1 MIVFTHTSIFIA
13 VFLPPA
19 LIDIILILAPG
30 AAKCGIGP
38 AAEEHLLAVLA
49 QPQGFRI
56 VHQQEAEH
64 HLDAQKQRMEVPI
77 DGRLVQQLNMI
88 AGRNAAKGR
97 HALAV
102 QIPGIFVDQV
112 AILYIAQKRLRLCVV

>member
-1 MIVFTHTSIFIA
+1 M
-13 VFLPPA
+13 
-19 LIDIILILAPG
+19 
-30 AAKCGIGP
+30 
-38 AAEEHLLAVLA
+38 LA
-49 QPQGFRI
+49 QPKGLFP

-64 HLDAQKQRMEVPI
+64 HLHAQQQGVKVPI

-97 HALAV
+97 HTLAV

>member
-1 MIVFTHTSIFIA
+1 MFLHIPQSSPPVFFPGSYRHYVDACT
-13 VFLPPA
+13 
-19 LIDIILILAPG
+19 G
-30 AAKCGIGP
+30 AAKSGIG
-38 AAEEHLLAVLA
+38 AAAQEYLLAVLA
-49 QPQGFRI
+49 QPKGLFP

-64 HLDAQKQRMEVPI
+64 HLHAQQQGVKVPI

-97 HALAV
+97 HTLAV